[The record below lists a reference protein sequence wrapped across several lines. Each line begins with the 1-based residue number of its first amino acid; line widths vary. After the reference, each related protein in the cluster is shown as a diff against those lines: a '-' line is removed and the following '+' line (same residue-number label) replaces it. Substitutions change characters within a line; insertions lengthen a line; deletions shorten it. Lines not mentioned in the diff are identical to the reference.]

1 MLQTNRMGCEAA
13 GQHAS
18 QPGLIHEPS
27 KVHVQNQAPP
37 FLSNLALLLLFL
49 PSFPG
54 TSLLATPGAQIPP
67 VLHHPARETSRLISL
82 VQPPKHHFCCVPLS
96 RLCASLPSPL
106 QRGRQAVL
114 LSVPTLPGMEKV
126 LKLLACLN
134 GIECLGLVSSYLQ
147 TSCFPGEAGRPSA
160 QNLGMQD

>member
-106 QRGRQAVL
+106 QRGSPGCAALCAHTAWHGEGPQAVGL
-114 LSVPTLPGMEKV
+114 LEW
-126 LKLLACLN
+126 
-134 GIECLGLVSSYLQ
+134 Y
-147 TSCFPGEAGRPSA
+147 
-160 QNLGMQD
+160 